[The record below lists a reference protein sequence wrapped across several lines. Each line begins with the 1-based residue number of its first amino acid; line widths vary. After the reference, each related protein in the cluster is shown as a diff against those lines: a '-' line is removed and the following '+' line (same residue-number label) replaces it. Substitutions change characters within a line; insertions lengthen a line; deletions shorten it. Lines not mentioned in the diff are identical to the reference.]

1 MPEPVP
7 TPAAA
12 VVREASTSAEPL
24 SVDRLLA
31 QVRDPRVGGIALFVG
46 VVRDHDHGA
55 AVTSLDYTAH
65 PSAASALA
73 ACAERTAAAY
83 DVLTVA
89 VSHRTGH
96 LEIGDLAVVVAVGA
110 VHRQAALEACRHLI
124 DTLKEQVPI
133 WKEQALTDGTAE
145 WVGLDDETRS

>member
-7 TPAAA
+7 GGD

-31 QVRDPRVGGIALFVG
+31 QVRDPRVGGVALFVG
-46 VVRDHDHGA
+46 VVRDHDHGD

-65 PSAASALA
+65 PTAAAALA

-83 DVLTVA
+83 DVLAIA

-96 LEIGDLAVVVAVGA
+96 LEVGDLAVVVAVGA
-110 VHRQAALEACRHLI
+110 VHRQPALEACRHLI

-133 WKEQALTDGTAE
+133 WKEQALTDGTSE
-145 WVGLDDETRS
+145 WVGLGDGPDA

>member
-7 TPAAA
+7 AGA

-31 QVRDPRVGGIALFVG
+31 QVRDPRVGGVALFVG
-46 VVRDHDHGA
+46 VVRDHDHGD

-65 PSAASALA
+65 PTAAAALR

-83 DVLTVA
+83 DVLAIA

-96 LEIGDLAVVVAVGA
+96 LQVGDLAVVVAVGA
-110 VHRQAALEACRHLI
+110 VHRQPALEACRHLI

-133 WKEQALTDGTAE
+133 WKEQALTDGTSE
-145 WVGLDDETRS
+145 WVGLGDGPQA